1 MSEDGKSVDYQ
12 GLRNDDLFLEF
23 ENHVD
28 QLYTVNLDE
37 LNEAQLKSFFISINL
52 QIMHYYHLIYT
63 LFYPRCLQHINNS
76 WVVQM

>member
-52 QIMHYYHLIYT
+52 QIMH
-63 LFYPRCLQHINNS
+63 
-76 WVVQM
+76 